1 MAAHADAAVKMF
13 EGKCNCAQSVLY
25 SYSKDLKFD
34 PDLAV
39 TIASG
44 FGGGMGRKQEVCGA
58 VTGGIMVLGLVH
70 GKGKEDDGNRKEKIY
85 SEVRA
90 FIDAF
95 VEVHGSVCCKDLLGG
110 CSLIA
115 KEGRERF
122 IAEKLIEKCQEYVR
136 TACDILDAQI

>member
-58 VTGGIMVLGLVH
+58 VTGGIMVSAGWST
-70 GKGKEDDGNRKEKIY
+70 EKVKKTTAIEKKRFIQK
-85 SEVRA
+85 SGA

-122 IAEKLIEKCQEYVR
+122 IAESRSKSAR
-136 TACDILDAQI
+136 ST